1 MEFPYLCTQ
10 ILTNQNNQ
18 IYGTILIDIK
28 EKEYKAISGEDGE
41 VLTGSKLH
49 PMPFKNSFRAFC
61 SDPSIYL
68 KFFLLTLLLTCAMP
82 SRGQWVILTGQIK
95 NAFTRQAIPDVTV
108 TLMRADRTIIQ
119 DSLPAMVMEGYT
131 LWVKT
136 DMPRVRQKLI
146 VRVTH
151 KEFETTYLTY
161 DLKNFGRN
169 RQIELPVILMERKPM
184 EIALKGVVVRPTRI
198 KIVQRGDTIVYDAN
212 AFNLPEGSM
221 LDDLVRELPGA
232 ELKSNGEIF
241 VNGKKVDY
249 LMLNSREF
257 FRGNNQVMLR
267 NLPYYTVNNIKV
279 YNRTTDL
286 SRFLGREAEKKE

>member
-1 MEFPYLCTQ
+1 
-10 ILTNQNNQ
+10 
-18 IYGTILIDIK
+18 
-28 EKEYKAISGEDGE
+28 
-41 VLTGSKLH
+41 
-49 PMPFKNSFRAFC
+49 
-61 SDPSIYL
+61 
-68 KFFLLTLLLTCAMP
+68 
-82 SRGQWVILTGQIK
+82 
-95 NAFTRQAIPDVTV
+95 
-108 TLMRADRTIIQ
+108 
-119 DSLPAMVMEGYT
+119 MVMEGYT
-131 LWVKT
+131 LWVQT